1 MYTNFGII
9 SATICHNPPGEG
21 SRKLYYYTNSNLF
34 QCYTGGCEKSNFDIF
49 ELTIKVFSIQN
60 KKDIDLNE
68 AVRWIAGHFG
78 LSGSLVEDFDEKLA
92 DWDYLTAY
100 EKLQDIELSTNKLEL
115 KEYDDDI
122 LSRFNYEV
130 KIQPWLDE
138 NINEEVMKK
147 AKIGYYAGN
156 NQITIPH
163 FNKDNKL
170 VGIRGRA
177 LSEEDAE
184 MYGKY
189 RPLKINGIWYNHPL
203 GLNLYGLNWAKE
215 SIATFQK
222 AIIYES
228 EKSVLKSMSYFG
240 DNNISI
246 ACCGSSLSPY
256 QISMLLD
263 LGVQEIVIGF
273 DKQYENLT
281 TPECKQWIKRLTSF
295 HEKYKANVKMSFM
308 FDKGELI
315 GYKSSPIDEG
325 VDKFLKL
332 FEERIT
338 L

>member
-34 QCYTGGCEKSNFDIF
+34 QWYTGGCEKSNFDIF

-60 KKDIDLNE
+60 KKEIDLNE

-138 NINEEVMKK
+138 DINEEVMKK

-189 RPLKINGIWYNHPL
+189 RPLKIN
-203 GLNLYGLNWAKE
+203 
-215 SIATFQK
+215 
-222 AIIYES
+222 
-228 EKSVLKSMSYFG
+228 
-240 DNNISI
+240 
-246 ACCGSSLSPY
+246 
-256 QISMLLD
+256 
-263 LGVQEIVIGF
+263 
-273 DKQYENLT
+273 
-281 TPECKQWIKRLTSF
+281 
-295 HEKYKANVKMSFM
+295 
-308 FDKGELI
+308 
-315 GYKSSPIDEG
+315 
-325 VDKFLKL
+325 
-332 FEERIT
+332 
-338 L
+338 